1 MYHTIMTLEVIM
13 GTAKNQSFPASL
25 SGLCTLLDHPVA
37 PQKVFVGLDGFIDEI
52 IHIVDVRYSSDSYKR
67 IPTIQA
73 YADRLARG
81 SGMSTNIE
89 LVSQQIKMGGNG
101 PILAN
106 ALLNFSVEVVY
117 MGAVG
122 YPELHPVFH
131 SLDRCSEMICLSPP
145 AGTDALEFN
154 DGKIIASKLT
164 NLNEITW
171 ENITERCPLPQL
183 TALFEGCDCLVFSN
197 WSMIVG
203 MNHIWKK
210 FLETVA
216 PAITTATKTV
226 FFDLA
231 DPEKRTAEDLL
242 TALSHINDF
251 SKAGFRVIL
260 STNLKEAC
268 EISEALGKSISDY
281 QGADTRDILDFLSG
295 QLGIFCTVIHL
306 VDRACC
312 LHDGSYY
319 EVDGPYCSEPK
330 LTTGAGDNFN
340 AGFLYGL
347 MRDFSFTDCLYTGCA
362 TSGFYVRR
370 AKSPDIRELIGF
382 LEDWKENPITI

>member
-1 MYHTIMTLEVIM
+1 M
-13 GTAKNQSFPASL
+13 GTEKNQSLSASL
-25 SGLCTLLDHPVA
+25 SGLGTLLGRPA
-37 PQKVFVGLDGFIDEI
+37 SPQKVFVGLDGFIDEI

-73 YADRLARG
+73 YADRIARG

-106 ALLNFSVEVVY
+106 ALLNYSVEVAY

-122 YPELHPVFH
+122 FPELDPTFH
-131 SLDRCSEMICLSPP
+131 ALDRCSEIVCLSPP
-145 AGTDALEFN
+145 ASTDALEFN

-164 NLNEITW
+164 ALNAVTW
-171 ENITERCPLPQL
+171 ENMTECCPIPRL
-183 TALFEGCDCLVFSN
+183 TSLFDGCDYLVFSN

-203 MNHIWKK
+203 MNHIWEK
-210 FLETVA
+210 FLETLA
-216 PAITTATKTV
+216 PNISPSAKTV

-231 DPEKRTAEDLL
+231 DPEKRTKEDLQ
-242 TALSHINDF
+242 TALTHIKNF
-251 SKAGFRVIL
+251 SGAGFRVVL

-268 EISEALGKSISDY
+268 EISEALGKTIADY
-281 QGADTRDILDFLSG
+281 QGADTHDILDFLSG
-295 QLGIFCTVIHL
+295 QLGVYCIVIHL

-312 LHDGSYY
+312 LHDGSYC
-319 EVDGPYCSEPK
+319 EVEGPYCKEPK

-340 AGFLYGL
+340 AGFLYG
-347 MRDFSFTDCLYTGCA
+347 MMQDFSWTDCLYTGCA

-370 AKSPDIRELIGF
+370 AKSPDIQELMDF
-382 LEDWKENPITI
+382 LVQWEENPKTI

>member
-1 MYHTIMTLEVIM
+1 MLKTL
-13 GTAKNQSFPASL
+13 SFPASI
-25 SGLCTLLDHPVA
+25 SGLCTQLDHPA
-37 PQKVFVGLDGFIDEI
+37 GPNKVFVGLDGFIDEI

-73 YADRLARG
+73 YADRIARG

-106 ALLNFSVEVVY
+106 ALLNFSVEVTY

-122 YPELHPVFH
+122 FPELDPTFH
-131 SLDRCSEMICLSPP
+131 ALDRCSEIICLSPP

-164 NLNEITW
+164 NLNAITW
-171 ENITERCPLPQL
+171 ENMTEHYPLPRL
-183 TALFEGCDCLVFSN
+183 TALFEECDYLVFSN

-203 MNHIWKK
+203 MNHIWEK

-216 PAITTATKTV
+216 PAIAAATKTV

-231 DPEKRTAEDLL
+231 DPEKRTAEDLQ
-242 TALSHINDF
+242 TALSHIVNF

-260 STNLKEAC
+260 SMNLKEAC

-281 QGADTRDILDFLSG
+281 QSADPRDLLDDLSG
-295 QLGIFCTVIHL
+295 RLGIFCTVIHL

-312 LHDGSYY
+312 QHNGSYY
-319 EVDGPYCSEPK
+319 EVDGPYCKEPK

-340 AGFLYGL
+340 AGFLYGM
-347 MRDFSFTDCLYTGCA
+347 MREFSFTDCLYAGCA

-382 LEDWKENPITI
+382 LDLWKENPTSI